1 MLDNYLIIHKSI
13 LPEYYSKVMEVR
25 HLMESGKC
33 HEISQ
38 AVKQVGI
45 SRSTYYKYKDF
56 IYEPSDLSKGRKAV
70 ISVMLIHE
78 PGILSAML
86 SVISQTGAS
95 VYAITQSPP
104 IHETAS
110 VTVTLEISAMTGTM
124 AELMDELSQI
134 SGVENPKIL
143 AVE

>member
-56 IYEPSDLSKGRKAV
+56 IYEPSDLTKGRKAV

-110 VTVTLEISAMTGTM
+110 VTITLEISSMAGSM
-124 AELMDELSQI
+124 AELMDELCKI
-134 SGVENPKIL
+134 DGLENPKIL
-143 AVE
+143 AIE